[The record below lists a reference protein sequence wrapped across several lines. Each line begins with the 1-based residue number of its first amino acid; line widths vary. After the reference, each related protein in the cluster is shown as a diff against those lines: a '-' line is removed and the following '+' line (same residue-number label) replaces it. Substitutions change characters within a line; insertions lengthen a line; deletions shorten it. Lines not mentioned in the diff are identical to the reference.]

1 MNMNIKKGLGLIAVL
16 YFTSSFQAQI
26 KSDSSAIKEKKIDEV
41 VLIGYGS
48 VKKKNAT
55 SAIENIKADV
65 FEDRPIYNV
74 TQALQGT
81 AAGVNVVQNSGKPGQ
96 ALNIK
101 IRGNNSI
108 SSGVNPLYVVD
119 GIQTNDITGVNPDDI
134 VDMTILKD
142 ATSAAIY
149 GINGSAGVVIITTKR
164 GKANKPQLNFNT
176 YWGISKI
183 VNNVDVLN
191 LDQYKALMAD
201 INANGGDDYL
211 STVNH
216 PRYAGISTDWK
227 KEVYRT
233 GVDQNYNV
241 NYSFGNEN
249 TKAYTALGYQGIDG
263 IVAPSRF
270 DRMSAKV
277 NLDSKITNW
286 LKVNASLN
294 YMYTKQNNTADNRQG
309 ARGGVILAALTTPT
323 FMPAYGDQINFVPG
337 DQVVYNNDGTVK
349 DGYKSGQ
356 FAPNPFTAGWEN
368 PVSFQYRDLENTIT
382 HRFLSNLGFEVNL
395 LKNLVYKPSVS
406 FDYIDS
412 EYNFFRDSYRSSDG
426 RTNHGFGQQDTNKY
440 QDLNIENTL
449 NYTLKTGAHDL
460 GLLGGFQIH
469 ERNTKL
475 DSYWGQGF
483 AEDVREFN
491 YDLASGN
498 KTPTFREEV
507 LKELSYFGRA
517 VYTYDNK
524 YTVMGVFRYNG
535 SSALAPGKKW
545 GFFPGVS
552 ASWNISNEDFLKD
565 NSTISELKI
574 RGGWGKT
581 GNASGIPP
589 YSHFIL
595 HRLTN
600 NGPDGTYKFYQWGSD
615 IGWEVTTDTNFGVDL
630 AFVKNRIKLTADF
643 YKRTTDDLIMPI
655 EMGPTIG
662 NILRNVGSMENK
674 GVEFTL
680 NTVNVKNDNFNWNT
694 NFNISFNKSKINA
707 LYYMPIKDEV
717 PIEGIGNKIVRF
729 TQGQPLSVFYG
740 YKMIGVNPQDGKIMY
755 ADLNGDGEITDS
767 GDRTFIGNPN
777 PDFTFGFTNNFTYKN
792 WYLDTLITGSVG
804 NDIYNAS
811 RFELELMN
819 DFKNQST
826 VVLNRWTTPGQ
837 ITNVPKARAADV
849 DKISDRFVEDGS
861 YIKLKS
867 ITLGYNFQNPF
878 KGVSKLNVYVTGQN
892 LYTITDYTGFDPE
905 VNAFAGTNGVL
916 GIDYGTY
923 PQVKTFVVGLKANF

>member
-1 MNMNIKKGLGLIAVL
+1 
-16 YFTSSFQAQI
+16 
-26 KSDSSAIKEKKIDEV
+26 
-41 VLIGYGS
+41 
-48 VKKKNAT
+48 
-55 SAIENIKADV
+55 
-65 FEDRPIYNV
+65 
-74 TQALQGT
+74 
-81 AAGVNVVQNSGKPGQ
+81 
-96 ALNIK
+96 
-101 IRGNNSI
+101 
-108 SSGVNPLYVVD
+108 
-119 GIQTNDITGVNPDDI
+119 
-134 VDMTILKD
+134 
-142 ATSAAIY
+142 
-149 GINGSAGVVIITTKR
+149 
-164 GKANKPQLNFNT
+164 
-176 YWGISKI
+176 
-183 VNNVDVLN
+183 
-191 LDQYKALMAD
+191 
-201 INANGGDDYL
+201 
-211 STVNH
+211 
-216 PRYAGISTDWK
+216 
-227 KEVYRT
+227 
-233 GVDQNYNV
+233 
-241 NYSFGNEN
+241 
-249 TKAYTALGYQGIDG
+249 
-263 IVAPSRF
+263 
-270 DRMSAKV
+270 
-277 NLDSKITNW
+277 
-286 LKVNASLN
+286 
-294 YMYTKQNNTADNRQG
+294 
-309 ARGGVILAALTTPT
+309 
-323 FMPAYGDQINFVPG
+323 
-337 DQVVYNNDGTVK
+337 
-349 DGYKSGQ
+349 
-356 FAPNPFTAGWEN
+356 
-368 PVSFQYRDLENTIT
+368 
-382 HRFLSNLGFEVNL
+382 
-395 LKNLVYKPSVS
+395 
-406 FDYIDS
+406 
-412 EYNFFRDSYRSSDG
+412 
-426 RTNHGFGQQDTNKY
+426 
-440 QDLNIENTL
+440 
-449 NYTLKTGAHDL
+449 
-460 GLLGGFQIH
+460 
-469 ERNTKL
+469 
-475 DSYWGQGF
+475 
-483 AEDVREFN
+483 
-491 YDLASGN
+491 
-498 KTPTFREEV
+498 
-507 LKELSYFGRA
+507 
-517 VYTYDNK
+517 
-524 YTVMGVFRYNG
+524 MGVFRYNG

-655 EMGPTIG
+655 EMGTAVG

-729 TQGQPLSVFYG
+729 TKGQPLSVFYG